1 MVDKVSRYDNIDA
14 LLERV
19 GQPLGTTGWHLV
31 DQARIN
37 AIADTTGD
45 HQWIHVDEKRAA
57 AESPFQTTIAHGMLT
72 LSLCATFLSE
82 LVKVDGVRL
91 VINAGLNKVRLRAP
105 VPVGSR
111 VRGVA
116 TLLETRRMAAGGRVV
131 VQMRVEVEGEI
142 KPVCVAD
149 WVLVFHE

>member
-1 MVDKVSRYDNIDA
+1 MDAVSRYDSIDA
-14 LLERV
+14 LFERV
-19 GQPLGTTGWHLV
+19 GQLLGTTEWHLV

-37 AIADTTGD
+37 AFADATGD
-45 HQWIHVDEKRAA
+45 HQWIHVDEERAA

-82 LVKVDGVRL
+82 LVEVDGVGL

-116 TLLETRRMAAGGRVV
+116 TLLEARRMAAGGRVV
-131 VQMRVEVEGEI
+131 VQMRVEIEGAT
-142 KPVCVAD
+142 KPACVAD
-149 WVLVFHE
+149 WVLVFQE

>member
-1 MVDKVSRYDNIDA
+1 MTRYDNIDA
-14 LLERV
+14 LLQRA

-37 AIADTTGD
+37 TFAEATGD
-45 HQWIHVDEKRAA
+45 HQWIHVDEERAA

-82 LVKVDGVRL
+82 LVEVDGVGL

-105 VPVGSR
+105 VPAGAR
-111 VRGVA
+111 VRGAA
-116 TLLETRRMAAGGRVV
+116 TLLEARRMAGGCRVV
-131 VQMRVEVEGEI
+131 VQMRVEIEGESR
-142 KPVCVAD
+142 PACVAD
-149 WVLVFHE
+149 WVLVFQQ